1 MHVCQLWETLSIPE
15 PRLQVRQQRCPLIEA
30 QHNGVVL
37 AAPQPCGQSLEL
49 IFWMFW
55 WSSKQTNIDIISKT
69 HENPWCSKEHE
80 LKSRIFHIS
89 TFSTFSQGIFLEGIL
104 VTQAMAIRWVDEL
117 RKSRRH
123 STGSDTAFATC
134 CSSSSHCSVPH
145 SVPGRKQSSE
155 GQNETQQTRPIY
167 IAWGFKPRKFWVSF
181 CTNRFQ
187 CVKPCHTRSA
197 LKRLEN
203 KMLHIILKY
212 HGAGVFFFNPASLRP
227 TRGAIPGSCH
237 YPYQCG
243 APTHKCV

>member
-1 MHVCQLWETLSIPE
+1 MYVCVCACVYVYIYTYIYIYYTYIPHVWYQSNARVPLWETLSIPE

-134 CSSSSHCSVPH
+134 CSSSPTVA
-145 SVPGRKQSSE
+145 SSFSSRSQAILRGSE
-155 GQNETQQTRPIY
+155 RNAANTTDLHRMRFQTTE
-167 IAWGFKPRKFWVSF
+167 VLSF
-181 CTNRFQ
+181 LCTNRFQ

-203 KMLHIILKY
+203 KCYI
-212 HGAGVFFFNPASLRP
+212 
-227 TRGAIPGSCH
+227 
-237 YPYQCG
+237 
-243 APTHKCV
+243 